1 MGTAFGD
8 VMAVYFGG
16 DLEAGIALAGEVSGR
31 IDEVRPVADVID
43 DTVRGFRATI
53 ASLERW

>member
-1 MGTAFGD
+1 MEAFGD

-43 DTVRGFRATI
+43 DTVRGFRTTI
-53 ASLERW
+53 ASLDRW